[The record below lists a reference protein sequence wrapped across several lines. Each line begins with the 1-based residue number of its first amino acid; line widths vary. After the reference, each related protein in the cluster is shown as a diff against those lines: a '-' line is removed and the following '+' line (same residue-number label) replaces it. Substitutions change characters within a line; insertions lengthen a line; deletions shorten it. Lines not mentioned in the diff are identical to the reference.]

1 MAISISIFVE
11 LMLSISLLSKF
22 CYFINIDIFKIF
34 LTISIFSKKRC
45 QYFLS
50 FTQNVCIDIV
60 KNILIDIDI
69 LKNDLMDI
77 NFARPPLPQ
86 IAELLFSKSKPTLLS
101 VSHGCCRVSAAVCLS
116 DGSSTRSFLMKS
128 FPASETCSKLGR
140 SSV

>member
-11 LMLSISLLSKF
+11 LLLSISLLSKF

-50 FTQNVCIDIV
+50 FTQNVF
-60 KNILIDIDI
+60 IDI

-77 NFARPPLPQ
+77 DFVRTPLPQ
-86 IAELLFSKSKPTLLS
+86 IAELLISKSKPTLLS

-140 SSV
+140 SSVKSQDRV